1 MRKFVCTA
9 IGLSLIV
16 LWGCRS
22 QVEGLVGEYEAE
34 GQAGTRLSLHADG
47 GGLLIRG
54 EQDVRM
60 REAPFHWEVK
70 EGRSIVVY
78 PRNGPSTVLTLSP
91 AGLAGDLPGMGKV
104 VFRKK

>member
-1 MRKFVCTA
+1 MRKIACTA

-16 LWGCRS
+16 LFGCRS

-34 GQAGTRLSLHADG
+34 GQAGTKLSLHADG

-54 EQDVRM
+54 EVGAKM

-70 EGRSIVVY
+70 EGRSIVFY
-78 PRNGPSTVLTLSP
+78 PRNGPPTVLTLSP
-91 AGLAGDLPGMGKV
+91 AGLEGDLPGVGKV